1 MKVIL
6 KECSHYDVE
15 VIKTKVVAALNQLQ
29 FDFSKLYNAKVAIKP
44 NLLTSASP
52 ESAVIT
58 HPAFFKAIV
67 QIVKQHGGIPIL
79 VESPAVHSLQR
90 VMKKTGYDA
99 IVTEEDVFVADTS
112 DCIIIH
118 NDNAYHFKRFE
129 VPKILTECDIL
140 FNLPKFKTHALT
152 HITCAVKNL
161 FGTIHGMK
169 KSQWHIKAKTR
180 DEFAQML
187 LDLYQAYCT
196 DNALPKTIVHIA
208 DAITMMEGDGPGP
221 GGRPA
226 FLGVICMSYNAI
238 AVDYALSQLAGFT
251 IDNIPTINMGFKRGL
266 CTTPETINI
275 FKDSGVSV
283 GRISIPPKEAGS
295 TKVLGIPLLNTVL
308 KNLLV
313 AKPLPDP
320 EKCTLCY
327 QCKQI
332 CPVKAISTSK
342 DGKVPCYDYSAC
354 IRCYCCMEICPESAI
369 SLTKPL
375 LQRIIMN

>member
-1 MKVIL
+1 MKVIVN
-6 KECSHYDVE
+6 ECSHYDVE
-15 VIKTKVVAALNQLQ
+15 AIKTKVIAALNKLS
-29 FDFSKLYNAKVAIKP
+29 FDFSTLYNAKVALKP

-58 HPAFFKAIV
+58 HPVFFKAIV
-67 QIVKQHGGIPIL
+67 QIVKQYGGIPVL

-99 IVTEEDVFVADTS
+99 IVTEEDVLVADTS
-112 DCIIIH
+112 DYIVIH
-118 NDNAYHFKRFE
+118 NDAAKHFKRFE

-140 FNLPKFKTHALT
+140 INIPKFKTHALT

-169 KSQWHIKAKTR
+169 KSQWHIKAKTK
-180 DEFAQML
+180 DEFAHML

-196 DNALPKTIVHIA
+196 DTAVPKTIVHIV

-221 GGRPA
+221 SGRPA
-226 FLGVICMSYNAI
+226 FLGVIGVSYNAI
-238 AVDYALSQLAGFT
+238 AVDYALSQLAGFS
-251 IDNIPTINMGFKRGL
+251 IDNIPTIIMGFKRGL
-266 CTTPETINI
+266 CSIPQNI
-275 FKDSGVSV
+275 DIIKDSEIS
-283 GRISIPPKEAGS
+283 GRISITPKEAGS
-295 TKVLGIPLLNTVL
+295 TKILGVPIINRIL

-313 AKPLPDP
+313 AKPEPDP

-342 DGKVPCYDYSAC
+342 DGKVPWYDYSVC

-375 LQRIIMN
+375 LQRILK